1 VLAQVVHWQE
11 GVWEELACLL
21 RAAEHEAEAVSLVP
35 RLCVGGL
42 MVC

>member
-1 VLAQVVHWQE
+1 MLAQV

-21 RAAEHEAEAVSLVP
+21 RAAEHEAAAISLVP

-42 MVC
+42 TVC